1 MAKKWI
7 GYIGVGSLMC
17 AALGCGILY
26 TRQARLQQ
34 TISDKVLRFHVLA
47 NSDSEADQNLKLAV
61 RDAVGSF
68 MQEKLAAVENL
79 EECELVVRQSLGE
92 IEEAAAETIAENGYD
107 YDVTAELEHTSFPV
121 KNYGSY
127 TFPAGDY
134 EALRIV
140 IGEGNGHNWWC
151 VMYPNMCFSD
161 SMYEVVDKEA
171 GEKLR
176 EVLTIAENGYDYDV
190 TAELEHT
197 SFPVKNYGSYTFPA
211 GDYEAL
217 RIVIGEG
224 NGHNWWCVMYPNM
237 CFSDSMYEVVD
248 KEAGEKLREVLTT
261 EEYEKV
267 LAEGDYQVRMKYFS
281 WLNPYLE
288 KLAEN

>member
-1 MAKKWI
+1 MWYFVYKT
-7 GYIGVGSLMC
+7 GET
-17 AALGCGILY
+17 AADDFG
-26 TRQARLQQ
+26 Q
-34 TISDKVLRFHVLA
+34 S
-47 NSDSEADQNLKLAV
+47 
-61 RDAVGSF
+61 
-68 MQEKLAAVENL
+68 AAVS
-79 EECELVVRQSLGE
+79 C
-92 IEEAAAETIAENGYD
+92 
-107 YDVTAELEHTSFPV
+107 
-121 KNYGSY
+121 
-127 TFPAGDY
+127 AG
-134 EALRIV
+134 
-140 IGEGNGHNWWC
+140 
-151 VMYPNMCFSD
+151 
-161 SMYEVVDKEA
+161 
-171 GEKLR
+171 
-176 EVLTIAENGYDYDV
+176 
-190 TAELEHT
+190 
-197 SFPVKNYGSYTFPA
+197 YGSYTFPA

>member
-1 MAKKWI
+1 
-7 GYIGVGSLMC
+7 MC

-34 TISDKVLRFHVLA
+34 AISDKVLRFHVLA

-68 MQEKLAAVENL
+68 MQEKLTDVENL

-140 IGEGNGHNWWC
+140 IGEGNGHNWW
-151 VMYPNMCFSD
+151 S
-161 SMYEVVDKEA
+161 
-171 GEKLR
+171 
-176 EVLTIAENGYDYDV
+176 
-190 TAELEHT
+190 
-197 SFPVKNYGSYTFPA
+197 
-211 GDYEAL
+211 
-217 RIVIGEG
+217 
-224 NGHNWWCVMYPNM
+224 VMYPNM

>member
-68 MQEKLAAVENL
+68 MQEKLTAV
-79 EECELVVRQSLGE
+79 
-92 IEEAAAETIAENGYD
+92 
-107 YDVTAELEHTSFPV
+107 
-121 KNYGSY
+121 
-127 TFPAGDY
+127 
-134 EALRIV
+134 
-140 IGEGNGHNWWC
+140 
-151 VMYPNMCFSD
+151 
-161 SMYEVVDKEA
+161 
-171 GEKLR
+171 
-176 EVLTIAENGYDYDV
+176 
-190 TAELEHT
+190 ELEHT

>member
-1 MAKKWI
+1 
-7 GYIGVGSLMC
+7 MC

-34 TISDKVLRFHVLA
+34 AISDKVLRFHVLA
-47 NSDSEADQNLKLAV
+47 NSDSEADQTLKLAV

-68 MQEKLAAVENL
+68 MQEKLADVENL
-79 EECELVVRQSLGE
+79 EECEMVVRQSLGE

-161 SMYEVVDKEA
+161 SMYEVID
-171 GEKLR
+171 EKAETSLQ
-176 EVLTIAENGYDYDV
+176 EVLTQ
-190 TAELEHT
+190 
-197 SFPVKNYGSYTFPA
+197 
-211 GDYEAL
+211 
-217 RIVIGEG
+217 
-224 NGHNWWCVMYPNM
+224 
-237 CFSDSMYEVVD
+237 
-248 KEAGEKLREVLTT
+248 
-261 EEYEKV
+261 EEYDSIIEDS
-267 LAEGDYQVRMKYFS
+267 DYKIQFKYLSF
-281 WLNPYLE
+281 LNHYL
-288 KLAEN
+288 

>member
-1 MAKKWI
+1 MLSGKKQKLIRTSAYRYEDELQCENKFARRELRWTRI
-7 GYIGVGSLMC
+7 GLLLC
-17 AALGCGILY
+17 AALLVVLVIIVVGWQSMMISE
-26 TRQARLQQ
+26 ARMQQ
-34 TISDKVLRFHVLA
+34 HLAQEVLRFHVLA

-68 MQEKLAAVENL
+68 MQEKLTAVENL
-79 EECELVVRQSLGE
+79 EECEMVVRQSLGE
-92 IEEAAAETIAENGYD
+92 IEEAAAE
-107 YDVTAELEHTSFPV
+107 
-121 KNYGSY
+121 
-127 TFPAGDY
+127 
-134 EALRIV
+134 
-140 IGEGNGHNWWC
+140 
-151 VMYPNMCFSD
+151 
-161 SMYEVVDKEA
+161 
-171 GEKLR
+171 
-176 EVLTIAENGYDYDV
+176 TIAENGYDYDV

>member
-68 MQEKLAAVENL
+68 MQEKLTAVENL

-151 VMYPNMCFSD
+151 VLFPVLCTSSASEPNEEFTD
-161 SMYEVVDKEA
+161 A
-171 GEKLR
+171 GFTPGQIK
-176 EVLTIAENGYDYDV
+176 VLTETEKPKYVLKFKI
-190 TAELEHT
+190 LEFFGSLGH
-197 SFPVKNYGSYTFPA
+197 KNEESKSTEPEDKDSG
-211 GDYEAL
+211 
-217 RIVIGEG
+217 VIIQ
-224 NGHNWWCVMYPNM
+224 
-237 CFSDSMYEVVD
+237 
-248 KEAGEKLREVLTT
+248 K
-261 EEYEKV
+261 
-267 LAEGDYQVRMKYFS
+267 
-281 WLNPYLE
+281 
-288 KLAEN
+288 

>member
-34 TISDKVLRFHVLA
+34 TIPDKVLRFHVLA

-61 RDAVGSF
+61 
-68 MQEKLAAVENL
+68 
-79 EECELVVRQSLGE
+79 
-92 IEEAAAETIAENGYD
+92 
-107 YDVTAELEHTSFPV
+107 
-121 KNYGSY
+121 
-127 TFPAGDY
+127 
-134 EALRIV
+134 
-140 IGEGNGHNWWC
+140 
-151 VMYPNMCFSD
+151 
-161 SMYEVVDKEA
+161 
-171 GEKLR
+171 
-176 EVLTIAENGYDYDV
+176 
-190 TAELEHT
+190 
-197 SFPVKNYGSYTFPA
+197 
-211 GDYEAL
+211 

>member
-34 TISDKVLRFHVLA
+34 AISDKVLRFHVLA

-68 MQEKLAAVENL
+68 MQEKLTAVENL
-79 EECELVVRQSLGE
+79 EECEMVVRQSLGE

-151 VMYPNMCFSD
+151 VLYPNLCFLDKTCAVVSD
-161 SMYEVVDKEA
+161 EGKEDLK
-171 GEKLR
+171 G
-176 EVLTIAENGYDYDV
+176 VLTD
-190 TAELEHT
+190 
-197 SFPVKNYGSYTFPA
+197 
-211 GDYEAL
+211 
-217 RIVIGEG
+217 
-224 NGHNWWCVMYPNM
+224 
-237 CFSDSMYEVVD
+237 
-248 KEAGEKLREVLTT
+248 
-261 EEYEKV
+261 EEYQLLTDNKELKV
-267 LAEGDYQVRMKYFS
+267 KWFFFGD
-281 WLNPYLE
+281 
-288 KLAEN
+288 

>member
-1 MAKKWI
+1 MARKWI

-17 AALGCGILY
+17 VALGCGILY

-68 MQEKLAAVENL
+68 MQEKLTDVENL

-151 VMYPNMCFSD
+151 VMYPNMCFAGST
-161 SMYEVVDKEA
+161 YEVVEEQAK
-171 GEKLR
+171 EKLQR
-176 EVLTIAENGYDYDV
+176 TLTNEEYQSLM
-190 TAELEHT
+190 EK
-197 SFPVKNYGSYTFPA
+197 KNYTIKCKYLTFLNK
-211 GDYEAL
+211 Y
-217 RIVIGEG
+217 
-224 NGHNWWCVMYPNM
+224 M
-237 CFSDSMYEVVD
+237 
-248 KEAGEKLREVLTT
+248 EK
-261 EEYEKV
+261 
-267 LAEGDYQVRMKYFS
+267 M
-281 WLNPYLE
+281 
-288 KLAEN
+288 

>member
-68 MQEKLAAVENL
+68 MQEKLTDVENL

-151 VMYPNMCFSD
+151 VLYPNLCFLD
-161 SMYEVVDKEA
+161 TTNAVIPDK
-171 GEKLR
+171 GKKQLKQ
-176 EVLTIAENGYDYDV
+176 VLTEEEYSKV
-190 TAELEHT
+190 TANT
-197 SFPVKNYGSYTFPA
+197 KFK
-211 GDYEAL
+211 
-217 RIVIGEG
+217 IG
-224 NGHNWWCVMYPNM
+224 W
-237 CFSDSMYEVVD
+237 
-248 KEAGEKLREVLTT
+248 
-261 EEYEKV
+261 
-267 LAEGDYQVRMKYFS
+267 YF
-281 WLNPYLE
+281 W
-288 KLAEN
+288 K